1 MYEFAELNEGHPL
14 GDDSSEKLSTPSITS
29 RRINALRRT
38 KRSPKPCLPFQT
50 TWTIFPNRISDRL
63 RTKVYDIIS
72 VLPGIELRG
81 DGGTNGSL

>member
-1 MYEFAELNEGHPL
+1 MEVVYQMYEFAELNEGHPL

-50 TWTIFPNRISDRL
+50 TDKYEAAASIDRAA
-63 RTKVYDIIS
+63 VFGVVI
-72 VLPGIELRG
+72 
-81 DGGTNGSL
+81 